1 MKISTVIAFSAAC
14 LLAAPAFSDTMAANM
29 DLPKNE
35 KTNASAA
42 KPALTEAEVRKVYK
56 DSGKITLKHGE
67 IKNLDMPGMT
77 MQFKVKDPAMLDGI
91 NAGDKVLF
99 TAEQVK
105 GELVVT
111 SIHKKT
117 P

>member
-1 MKISTVIAFSAAC
+1 MKITSVIACSTAC
-14 LLAAPAFSDTMAANM
+14 LLAAPAFSETMAANM
-29 DLPKNE
+29 YMAKNE
-35 KTNASAA
+35 KASAT
-42 KPALTEAEVRKVYK
+42 KPAFTEAEVKKVYK

-77 MQFKVKDPAMLDGI
+77 MQFRAKDPTMLNNI

-105 GELVVT
+105 DELIVT

>member
-1 MKISTVIAFSAAC
+1 MKIATVIALSAAC
-14 LLAAPAFSDTMAANM
+14 LLAAPAFSELMAAGM
-29 DLPKNE
+29 DMPKNE
-35 KTNASAA
+35 KSSASQ
-42 KPALTEAEVRKVYK
+42 PAFTDAEVRKVYT
-56 DSGKITLKHGE
+56 DTGKITLKHGA

-77 MQFKVKDPAMLDGI
+77 MQFKVKNAAMLDGI
-91 NAGDKVLF
+91 HAGDRVVF

-111 SIHKKT
+111 SLHKKA

>member
-1 MKISTVIAFSAAC
+1 MKISTVIAFSAAF
-14 LLAAPAFSDTMAANM
+14 LLAAPAFSETMAANM
-29 DLPKNE
+29 DMAKNE
-35 KTNASAA
+35 KASAT
-42 KPALTEAEVRKVYK
+42 KPALTEAEVKKVYK

-77 MQFKVKDPAMLDGI
+77 MQFKVKDPMMLNNI

-105 GELVVT
+105 DELVVT

>member
-14 LLAAPAFSDTMAANM
+14 LLAAPAFSEAMAANM
-29 DLPKNE
+29 DMTKNE
-35 KTNASAA
+35 KASAT
-42 KPALTEAEVRKVYK
+42 KPAFTEAEVKKVYK

-77 MQFKVKDPAMLDGI
+77 MQFKVKDPTMLNNI

-99 TAEQVK
+99 TAEQMK
-105 GELVVT
+105 DELIVT

>member
-1 MKISTVIAFSAAC
+1 MKITTVIAFSAAC
-14 LLAAPAFSDTMAANM
+14 FLAAPAFSETMAANM
-29 DLPKNE
+29 DMAKNE
-35 KTNASAA
+35 KASAA
-42 KPALTEAEVRKVYK
+42 KPAFTEAEVRKIYK

-77 MQFKVKDPAMLDGI
+77 MQFKVKNSAMLDGI

-105 GELVVT
+105 DELIVT

>member
-14 LLAAPAFSDTMAANM
+14 LLAVPAFSEPAANM
-29 DLPKNE
+29 DMAKNE
-35 KTNASAA
+35 KANAA
-42 KPALTEAEVRKVYK
+42 KPAFTEAEVKKVYK

-77 MQFKVKDPAMLDGI
+77 MQFRAKDPTMLNNI

-105 GELVVT
+105 DELIVT

>member
-1 MKISTVIAFSAAC
+1 MKLATVIALSAAC
-14 LLAAPAFSDTMAANM
+14 LLAAPVFSNVMAASM
-29 DLPKNE
+29 DKPKNE
-35 KTNASAA
+35 KSSATQ
-42 KPALTEAEVRKVYK
+42 PAFTDAEVRKVYK
-56 DSGKITLKHGE
+56 DTGKITLKHGA

-77 MQFKVKDPAMLDGI
+77 MQFKVKDAAMLDGI
-91 NAGDKVLF
+91 NAGDMVAF

-105 GELVVT
+105 GALVVT

>member
-1 MKISTVIAFSAAC
+1 MKISTVMAFGAAC
-14 LLAAPAFSDTMAANM
+14 LLAAPAFSETMAANM
-29 DLPKNE
+29 DMAKNE
-35 KTNASAA
+35 KASAT
-42 KPALTEAEVRKVYK
+42 KPAFTEAEVRKVYK

-77 MQFKVKDPAMLDGI
+77 MQFKVKNPAMLDGI
-91 NAGDKVLF
+91 NSGDKVLF

-105 GELVVT
+105 SELIVT